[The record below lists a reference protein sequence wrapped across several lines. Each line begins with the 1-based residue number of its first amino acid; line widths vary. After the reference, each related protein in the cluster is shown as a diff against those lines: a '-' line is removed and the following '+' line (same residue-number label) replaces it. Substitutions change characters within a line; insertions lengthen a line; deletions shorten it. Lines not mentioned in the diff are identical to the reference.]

1 MMRQA
6 GVRRCDERH
15 LPDVMSATPR
25 TGGSDGTV
33 TAMKPEPVRDLDWD
47 SKRAR
52 EIGQAAL
59 DIWQEL
65 LERLRD
71 LPVSRYEG
79 VDAVREAVA
88 LEVPEEPMP
97 VEDLVGYLRSVIL
110 DHSMYPGHPGFMAYI
125 SGPGTIPGAAADLLA
140 AGVNQNVGGWRLS
153 PAASEIEHH
162 LTRWFARRFGMPEGS
177 GGLIV
182 SGGALACLI
191 GLKLARDR
199 KAGWDVRSEGL
210 LAGPPLRIY
219 GSNETHSV
227 NYRAADM
234 MGLGRDAVRSLPV
247 DDKFR
252 LRVEDMRAAI
262 EEDLAAGLRP
272 IAVVG
277 SAGTVATGAID
288 PLEEMADLAT
298 EHDLWF
304 HVDGAYGGP
313 GVLAEDLRPLYEGI
327 ERADSIAFDPHKW
340 LYTPH
345 SGGCVLVRD
354 VAELPASFSISEH
367 SAYVHEDKEATGS
380 GVDSLDLGPQFSRS
394 FWALK
399 VWVSLL
405 AHGTEAYGRR
415 IAHDVELAKYLHRRA
430 EERPEFEPMAPTT
443 LSICCFRY
451 VPPDL
456 PEGPGREEYLDTLNE
471 RLMTAIQMDGRVYPS
486 NAVLNGRFVLRSC
499 IVNFRTEAEEMDLLL
514 EVAAELG
521 ANLDADLRPA
531 GLRSAHGG

>member
-1 MMRQA
+1 
-6 GVRRCDERH
+6 
-15 LPDVMSATPR
+15 
-25 TGGSDGTV
+25 
-33 TAMKPEPVRDLDWD
+33 MKPEPVRDLDWD
-47 SKRAR
+47 PKRAR
-52 EIGQAAL
+52 EIGEAAL

-79 VDAVREAVA
+79 ADAVRRAVSK
-88 LEVPEEPMP
+88 EVPEEPMP
-97 VEDLVGYLRSVIL
+97 LDDLVVYLRSVVL

-125 SGPGTIPGAAADLLA
+125 TGAGTIPGAAADLVA
-140 AGVNQNVGGWRLS
+140 AGLNANLGGWRLS

-162 LTRWFARRFGMPEGS
+162 LTRWFARLFRMPEGS
-177 GGLIV
+177 GGLVV
-182 SGGALACLI
+182 SGGAMACFI

-199 KAGWDVRSEGL
+199 RAGWNVRSEGL
-210 LAGPPLRIY
+210 RAGPPLRIY
-219 GSNETHSV
+219 ASEEAHSV

-234 MGLGRDAVRSLPV
+234 MGLGRDAVRSIPV
-247 DDKFR
+247 DEGFR
-252 LRVEDMRAAI
+252 VRVDAMRRAV

-288 PLEEMADLAT
+288 PLEEIADLAA

-313 GVLAEDLRPLYEGI
+313 GMLAEELRPLYAGI

-354 VAELPASFSISEH
+354 FEHLPASFSIAEH

-380 GVDSLDLGPQFSRS
+380 GVDGIDLSPQFSRS

-405 AHGTEAYGRR
+405 AHGTRAYGRR

-430 EERPEFEPMAPTT
+430 DQRPEFEPMAPTT

-456 PEGPGREEYLDTLNE
+456 PDGPEREEYLDTLNE

-499 IVNFRTEAEEMDLLL
+499 IVNFRTEAEEMDLLVD
-514 EVAAELG
+514 VAAELG
-521 ANLDADLRPA
+521 SKLDAELRPA
-531 GLRSAHGG
+531 GLGSARSG

>member
-1 MMRQA
+1 
-6 GVRRCDERH
+6 
-15 LPDVMSATPR
+15 
-25 TGGSDGTV
+25 
-33 TAMKPEPVRDLDWD
+33 MKPEPVRDLDWEP
-47 SKRAR
+47 KRAR
-52 EIGQAAL
+52 ELGEAAL

-65 LERLRD
+65 LERIRD

-88 LEVPEEPMP
+88 LDVPEEPMP
-97 VEDLVGYLRSVIL
+97 VEDLVGYLRSVVM

-125 SGPGTIPGAAADLLA
+125 SGAGTVPGAAADLIA
-140 AGVNQNVGGWRLS
+140 AGLNDNVGGWRLS

-162 LTRWFARRFGMPEGS
+162 LTRWFAERFGLPEGS

-182 SGGALACLI
+182 SGGAMACFI
-191 GLKLARDR
+191 GLKLARDHR
-199 KAGWDVRSEGL
+199 AGWDVRTEGL

-219 GSNETHSV
+219 ASKETHSV

-247 DDKFR
+247 DDEYR
-252 LRVEDMRAAI
+252 LRVDEMRRAI
-262 EEDLAAGLRP
+262 EQDLAAGLRP

-277 SAGTVATGAID
+277 SLGTVATGAVD
-288 PLEEMADLAT
+288 PLDEIADLA
-298 EHDLWF
+298 EEFDLWF

-313 GVLAEDLRPLYEGI
+313 AVLAEELRPLLVGV

-345 SGGCVLVRD
+345 SGGCILVRD
-354 VAELPASFSISEH
+354 FEDLPRSFSIAEY
-367 SAYVHEDKEATGS
+367 SAYVHEDKEATGT
-380 GVDSLDLGPQFSRS
+380 GVDGINLSPQFSRS

-405 AHGTEAYGRR
+405 AHGTNAYGRR
-415 IAHDVELAKYLHRRA
+415 IAHDVELSKYLHRRA
-430 EERPEFEPMAPTT
+430 DERPDFEPMAPTT

-456 PEGPGREEYLDTLNE
+456 PDGPGREEYLNALNE

-486 NAVLNGRFVLRSC
+486 NAVLDGRFVLRSC
-499 IVNFRTEAEEMDLLL
+499 IVNFRTEADEMDLLL
-514 EVAAELG
+514 DVAADLG
-521 ANLDADLRPA
+521 SKLDAELRPA
-531 GLRSAHGG
+531 GLRAGRTG

>member
-1 MMRQA
+1 
-6 GVRRCDERH
+6 
-15 LPDVMSATPR
+15 
-25 TGGSDGTV
+25 
-33 TAMKPEPVRDLDWD
+33 MKPEPVRDLDWEP
-47 SKRAR
+47 KRAR
-52 EIGQAAL
+52 ELGEAAL
-59 DIWQEL
+59 DIWEEL
-65 LERLRD
+65 LERIRD

-88 LEVPEEPMP
+88 LDVPEEPLP
-97 VEDLVGYLRSVIL
+97 VEDLVGYLRSVVL
-110 DHSMYPGHPGFMAYI
+110 DHSMYPGHPGFMAYV
-125 SGPGTIPGAAADLLA
+125 SGAGTVPGAAADLVA
-140 AGVNQNVGGWRLS
+140 AGLNQNVGGWRLS

-162 LTRWFARRFGMPEGS
+162 LTRWFAERFGLPEGS

-182 SGGALACLI
+182 SGGAMACFI

-199 KAGWDVRSEGL
+199 KAGWNVRSEGL

-219 GSNETHSV
+219 ASSETHSV

-247 DDKFR
+247 DEGYR
-252 LRVEDMRAAI
+252 LRVDEMHRAI

-277 SAGTVATGAID
+277 SVGTVATGAVD
-288 PLEEMADLAT
+288 PLEEIADLA
-298 EHDLWF
+298 E
-304 HVDGAYGGP
+304 
-313 GVLAEDLRPLYEGI
+313 ELRPLLAGV

-345 SGGCVLVRD
+345 SGGCILVRD
-354 VAELPASFSISEH
+354 FEDLPRSFSIAEY
-367 SAYVHEDKEATGS
+367 SAYVHEDKEATGT
-380 GVDSLDLGPQFSRS
+380 GVDGINLSPQFSRS

-405 AHGTEAYGRR
+405 AHGTKAYGRR
-415 IAHDVELAKYLHRRA
+415 IAHDVELSKYLHRRA

-456 PEGPGREEYLDTLNE
+456 PDGPGREEYLDALNE

-499 IVNFRTEAEEMDLLL
+499 IVNFRTEAEEIDLLL
-514 EVAAELG
+514 DVAAELG
-521 ANLDADLRPA
+521 STLDAELRPA
-531 GLRSAHGG
+531 GLTAGRTG